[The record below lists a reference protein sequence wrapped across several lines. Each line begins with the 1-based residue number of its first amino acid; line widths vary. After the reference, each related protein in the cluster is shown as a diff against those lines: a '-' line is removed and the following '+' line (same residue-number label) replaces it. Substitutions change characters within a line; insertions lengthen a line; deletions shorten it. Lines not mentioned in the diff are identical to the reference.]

1 MKATLVVVSIVAM
14 LIKQSVANLDVI
26 TLNTKRDNWIQEAT
40 ATLVVGDVPTTDTGD
55 VALWSA
61 IMMDKGD
68 FLQGVAQSSQKR

>member
-1 MKATLVVVSIVAM
+1 MKATLVAVSIVAT